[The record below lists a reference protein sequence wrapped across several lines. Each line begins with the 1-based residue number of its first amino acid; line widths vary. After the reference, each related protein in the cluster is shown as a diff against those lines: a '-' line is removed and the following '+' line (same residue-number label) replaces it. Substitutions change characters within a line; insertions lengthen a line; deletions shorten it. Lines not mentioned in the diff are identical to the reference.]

1 MPAASLFTAFL
12 ALVTLLPLLCQA
24 QGQPAAPAPVATP
37 KPEFR
42 VHPVRPGLNVLMSQ
56 GGNVAVWSGPDGV
69 VLVDDSLA
77 ALSPQLLEAVG
88 QLSRAPIRFV
98 VNTHW
103 HPDHTG
109 GNEALARAGATV
121 IAHESVRERLS
132 QAQVVEDYDVTVPP
146 APAAALPV
154 ITFAE
159 SLAIHLDGD
168 RLNVVHVAGAH
179 TDGDV
184 IVRWQDANVV
194 HMGDLFYNGGYP
206 FIDLANGGSLA
217 GVVAALEG
225 TLARS
230 DAETAVIPGHGPVAT
245 RAELAAYR
253 DMLVAV
259 GRKVREAVE
268 TGKSVEEV
276 LASRPTAEF
285 DERYAKGAVNPERF
299 VRALYRDLSTPPSG
313 R

>member
-1 MPAASLFTAFL
+1 MTC
-12 ALVTLLPLLCQA
+12 LPLVCQA
-24 QGQPAAPAPVATP
+24 QGQPAAPAPAVAP
-37 KPEFR
+37 KAEFR
-42 VHPVRPGLNVLMSQ
+42 VQQVRPGLNVLMSQ
-56 GGNVAVWSGPDGV
+56 GGNVAVWSGAEGV
-69 VLVDDSLA
+69 VLVDDSIASLT
-77 ALSPQLLEAVG
+77 PQLLEAVG
-88 QLSRAPIRFV
+88 RISRAPIRFV

-132 QAQVVEDYDVTVPP
+132 EPQFFEEYDARVPA

-168 RLNVVHVAGAH
+168 RLNVVHVAGAN

-184 IVRWQDANVV
+184 IVRWQDADVV
-194 HMGDLFYNGGYP
+194 HLGDLFYNGGYP
-206 FIDLANGGSLA
+206 FIDVANGGSLA
-217 GVVAALEG
+217 GIVAALEA

-230 DAETAVIPGHGPVAT
+230 DAQTVVIPGHGPVAT
-245 RAELAAYR
+245 RADLAAYR

-259 GRKVREAVE
+259 GRKVREGVE
-268 TGKSVEEV
+268 AGQSLEEV
-276 LASRPTAEF
+276 LASRPTADF
-285 DERYAKGAVNPERF
+285 DERYAKGAVNPEKF
-299 VRALYRDLSTPPSG
+299 VRTLYRDLTTPRPA